1 MLKVV
6 QSNRVENL
14 AAELLRT
21 QAQAPLADPL
31 AEDVVVVQSPG
42 MALWLRT
49 EQAKAFGIAAG
60 VAFPLP
66 SLFAWRL
73 IRALVP
79 APVEDPYAKRNLRW
93 TLFGL
98 LAALPEDAPAFAPLR
113 HYLEGGEQALKRF
126 QLAERI
132 ADLFD
137 QYLVYRPQ
145 WLAAWGEGRR
155 LGLPGPHEAWQ
166 SALWAQALDA
176 LGAVPDRGALMAEA
190 LARLERSAP
199 GSLREGLAPV
209 APRVALFGLSA
220 LPPGQLALFTALA
233 RHCPVTLYFLN
244 PSADYW
250 AEVLRPAVVAR
261 RQAEALKGAGAEALA
276 AYEEAA
282 LAYLP
287 AHPLLAQNGA
297 LGRQFLNQLL
307 ALDGAAE
314 VLDHFGEGQ
323 ADTALAQL
331 QQAVLLGDDAP
342 LLLTPEDGSLR
353 FFPCPSPLREI
364 EALYDAL
371 VEAFEADRTLQP
383 QDVVVMIPDID
394 HYAPLIEAVFGRPEV
409 PLTLPYSIAD
419 RQGQAEAPLLT
430 WLGRLLALPASRFE
444 RSTVM
449 ALLALPQCQR
459 AFGLAAED
467 LSLFERWLEGAEVRW
482 GWDGQDWAATGL
494 AEAEVLHSWRRGL
507 DRLLLGAMTGEA
519 LGVFA
524 GLAPVAL
531 AEGEGARLSALLVAV
546 ETLARFR
553 DRLAGPCLPADWAAV
568 LGDALQSCLALSP
581 EDELV
586 LAPFREALGDLL
598 TLPEAVAGSPL
609 PRLALLEALQGA
621 LEGPATAHRFFAG
634 GVTFCTL
641 MPMRVLPFRIVGLVG
656 MNEDAYPRLEQP
668 LPFDLMAQE
677 PRPGDRLR
685 RSEDRYLFLEA
696 LLSARDRVLISWTA
710 RDRNYRPLP
719 PSLLVTELQAALCGE
734 VESEAME
741 KALGPI
747 TVAPPLQPFSSRYG
761 EAGLETYQSLWRP
774 PLERKEGPGGTGG
787 AAELSALGSE
797 GARPVPGDG
806 VAPALLVA
814 FYRDPLGTY
823 FREGLGAALRRLPES
838 VEDDEPFALD
848 PLSRYRLLED
858 SFTLAGGDAV
868 LRARG
873 RLPLG
878 AAGDGALAEA
888 QATTQALRGALP
900 EALWAA
906 TAAQAP
912 LDLALP
918 SGRLLGPCLRW
929 SDGLVRVQR
938 FGGLRAQ
945 DRLGLWLQ
953 VLLYAAA
960 GWGRHGVLLGP
971 DKAMVVTAPAAPEAA
986 LETLLGLLQAG
997 LSEPLPLFPD
1007 ASCTWAEAVRE
1018 GKAGDEKFASL
1029 GAKWRPERARGPIP
1043 EGLTLAA
1050 RHAFPQGLAPV
1061 RAAFC
1066 ALAEQVFMPLLEAES
1081 GVSLGEVRGTL
1092 EARGALP

>member
-14 AAELLRT
+14 AAELLGT
-21 QAQAPLADPL
+21 QAKAPLADPL
-31 AEDVVVVQSPG
+31 AEEVVVVQSPG

-49 EQAKAFGIAAG
+49 EQARAFGIAAG
-60 VAFPLP
+60 VAYPLP

-73 IRALVP
+73 IRTLVP
-79 APVEDPYAKRNLRW
+79 APVEDPYAKRSLRW

-98 LAALPEDAPAFAPLR
+98 LAALPSEASEFAPLR

-132 ADLFD
+132 SDLFD
-137 QYLVYRPQ
+137 QYLVYRPS
-145 WLAAWGEGRR
+145 WLAAWGRGQR

-166 SALWAQALDA
+166 SALWAQAVEA
-176 LGAVPDRGALMAEA
+176 LGAVPDRAALLTAA
-190 LARLERSAP
+190 LDRLVQSPP
-199 GSLREGLAPV
+199 GSLDDLLLPV

-233 RHCPVTLYFLN
+233 RHRPVTLYFLN

-261 RQAEALKGAGAEALA
+261 RQAEALKSGGAEALE
-276 AYEEAA
+276 AYEAAA

-314 VLDHFGEGQ
+314 VLDHFGEREEE
-323 ADTALAQL
+323 TALAQL
-331 QQAVLLGDDAP
+331 QQAVLVGDDAP
-342 LLLTPEDGSLR
+342 LRLTLEDPSLR
-353 FFPCPSPLREI
+353 FLPCPSPLREI

-371 VEAFEADRTLQP
+371 VDAFEADATLRP

-419 RQGQAEAPLLT
+419 RQGQEEAPLLA
-430 WLGRLLALPASRFE
+430 WLSRLLALPAGRFE

-482 GWDGQDWAATGL
+482 GWDGQDWAPTGL
-494 AEAEVLHSWRRGL
+494 AEADVLHSWRRGL
-507 DRLLLGAMTGEA
+507 DRLLLGAMTGDAE
-519 LGVFA
+519 GVFS

-531 AEGEGARLSALLVAV
+531 AEGEGARLGALHAAV
-546 ETLARFR
+546 ETLARIR
-553 DRLAGPCLPADWAAV
+553 ERLAGPCLPAEWAAV
-568 LGDALQSCLALSP
+568 LDDALQSCLALAP

-586 LAPFREALGDLL
+586 LAPLREALSELL
-598 TLPEAVAGSPL
+598 TLPEPVASSPL
-609 PRLALLEALQGA
+609 PRLALLEALKGA
-621 LEGPATAHRFFAG
+621 LEGPGTAHRFFAG

-668 LPFDLMAQE
+668 LPFDLMAQA

-696 LLSARDRVLISWTA
+696 LLSARDRVLLSWTA

-719 PSLLVTELQAALCGE
+719 PSLLVTELQAALSGE

-741 KALGPI
+741 KALEPI

-774 PLERKEGPGGTGG
+774 RAEGS
-787 AAELSALGSE
+787 LE
-797 GARPVPGDG
+797 GAGAGLPPRDLRAP
-806 VAPALLVA
+806 VAPALLLA

-823 FREGLGAALRRLPES
+823 FREGLGAALRRLPER
-838 VEDDEPFALD
+838 VEDDEPFILD
-848 PLSRYRLLED
+848 PLGRYRLLED
-858 SFTLAGGDAV
+858 SFALAGNDGV

-873 RLPLG
+873 SLPLG
-878 AAGDGALAEA
+878 AAGDGALADA
-888 QATTQALRGALP
+888 RATTQALRRALP
-900 EALWAA
+900 EAFWAA
-906 TAAQAP
+906 TAAETP

-945 DRLGLWLQ
+945 DRLGLWIK

-971 DKAMVVTAPAAPEAA
+971 EEAAVVTAPEAPETA
-986 LETLLGLLQAG
+986 LEILLALLQGG
-997 LSEPLPLFPD
+997 LSEPLPLFPE
-1007 ASCTWAEAVRE
+1007 ASCAWAEAVRE

-1029 GAKWRPERARGPIP
+1029 VAKWRPERARGPIP
-1043 EGLTLAA
+1043 EGLMLAA
-1050 RHAFPQGLAPV
+1050 RQAFPQGLAPI
-1061 RAAFC
+1061 RDRFC
-1066 ALAEQVFMPLLEAES
+1066 GLAEQVFMPLLEAES
-1081 GVSLGEVRGTL
+1081 GVSLGEVRETL

>member
-14 AAELLRT
+14 AAELLGT
-21 QAQAPLADPL
+21 QAKAPLVDPL
-31 AEDVVVVQSPG
+31 AEEVVVVQSPG

-49 EQAKAFGIAAG
+49 EQARAFGIAAG
-60 VAFPLP
+60 VAYPLP

-73 IRALVP
+73 IRTLVP
-79 APVEDPYAKRNLRW
+79 APVDDPYAKRSLRW

-98 LAALPEDAPAFAPLR
+98 LAALPSEAPEFAPLR

-137 QYLVYRPQ
+137 QYLVYRPS
-145 WLAAWGEGRR
+145 WLAAWGRGQR

-166 SALWAQALDA
+166 SALWAQAVAA
-176 LGAVPDRGALMAEA
+176 LGAVPDRAALLTAA
-190 LARLERSAP
+190 LERLAQSPP
-199 GSLREGLAPV
+199 GSLDDLLAPV

-233 RHCPVTLYFLN
+233 RHRPVTLYFLN

-261 RQAEALKGAGAEALA
+261 RQAEALKDGGAEALE
-276 AYEEAA
+276 AYEAAA

-314 VLDHFGEGQ
+314 VLDHFGEREEE
-323 ADTALAQL
+323 TALAQL
-331 QQAVLLGDDAP
+331 QQAVLVGDDAP
-342 LLLTPEDGSLR
+342 LRLTLEDPSLR
-353 FFPCPSPLREI
+353 FLPCPSPLREI

-371 VEAFEADRTLQP
+371 VDAFEADATLRP

-409 PLTLPYSIAD
+409 PLALPYSIAD
-419 RQGQAEAPLLT
+419 RQGQEEAPLLA
-430 WLGRLLALPASRFE
+430 WLSRLLALPAGRFE

-482 GWDGQDWAATGL
+482 GWDGQDWAPTGL
-494 AEAEVLHSWRRGL
+494 AEADVLHSWRRGL
-507 DRLLLGAMTGEA
+507 DRLLLGAMTGDAE
-519 LGVFA
+519 GVFS

-531 AEGEGARLSALLVAV
+531 AEGEGARLGALHAGV

-553 DRLAGPCLPADWAAV
+553 ARLAGPCLPAEWAAV
-568 LGDALQSCLALSP
+568 LGDALQSCLALAP

-586 LAPFREALGDLL
+586 LAPLREALSELL
-598 TLPEAVAGSPL
+598 TLPEPVASSPL
-609 PRLALLEALQGA
+609 PRLALLEALKGA
-621 LEGPATAHRFFAG
+621 LEGPGTAHRFFAG

-668 LPFDLMAQE
+668 LPFDLMAQA

-696 LLSARDRVLISWTA
+696 LLSARDRVILSWTA

-719 PSLLVTELQAALCGE
+719 PSLLVTELQAALSGE
-734 VESEAME
+734 VES
-741 KALGPI
+741 KAIEMALQPI

-774 PLERKEGPGGTGG
+774 RAEGS
-787 AAELSALGSE
+787 LE
-797 GARPVPGDG
+797 GAVAGLPPRDLRAP
-806 VAPALLVA
+806 VAPALLLA

-823 FREGLGAALRRLPES
+823 FREGLGAALRRLPER
-838 VEDDEPFALD
+838 VEDDEPFTLD
-848 PLSRYRLLED
+848 PLGRYRLLEE
-858 SFTLAGGDAV
+858 SFALAGNDGV

-873 RLPLG
+873 SLPLG

-888 QATTQALRGALP
+888 RATTQALRRALP
-900 EALWAA
+900 EAFWAA
-906 TAAQAP
+906 TAAETP

-938 FGGLRAQ
+938 FGALRAQ
-945 DRLGLWLQ
+945 DRLGLWLH
-953 VLLYAAA
+953 VLMYAAA

-971 DKAMVVTAPAAPEAA
+971 EKASMVTAPEAPEAV
-986 LETLLGLLQAG
+986 LETLLALLQGG
-997 LSEPLPLFPD
+997 LSEPIPLFPE
-1007 ASCTWAEAVRE
+1007 ASCAWAEAVRE

-1029 GAKWRPERARGPIP
+1029 MAKWRPERARGPIP
-1043 EGLTLAA
+1043 EGLMLAA
-1050 RHAFPQGLAPV
+1050 RQAFPQGLAPI
-1061 RAAFC
+1061 RDRFC
-1066 ALAEQVFMPLLEAES
+1066 GLAEQVFVPMLEAES
-1081 GVSLGEVRGTL
+1081 GVSLVEVRETL

>member
-21 QAQAPLADPL
+21 QAEAPLADPL
-31 AEDVVVVQSPG
+31 AEEVVVVQSPG

-60 VAFPLP
+60 VAYPLP

-73 IRALVP
+73 IRTLVP
-79 APVEDPYAKRNLRW
+79 APADDPYAKRNLRW
-93 TLFGL
+93 TLFRL
-98 LAALPEDAPAFAPLR
+98 LAALPQDAPAFAPLR
-113 HYLEGGEQALKRF
+113 HYLEGGEQGLKRF

-137 QYLVYRPQ
+137 QYLVYRPS
-145 WLAAWGEGRR
+145 WLAAWRRGQR

-166 SALWAQALDA
+166 SALWAQAVAA
-176 LGAVPDRGALMAEA
+176 LGAAPDRATLLTAALERLAHSPPGALDD
-190 LARLERSAP
+190 LLV
-199 GSLREGLAPV
+199 PV

-233 RHCPVTLYFLN
+233 RHRPVTLYFLN

-261 RQAEALKGAGAEALA
+261 RQAEALKGGGAEALE
-276 AYEEAA
+276 AYEAAA

-314 VLDHFGEGQ
+314 VLDHFGER
-323 ADTALAQL
+323 DEETALAQL
-331 QQAVLLGDDAP
+331 QQAVLRGDDAP
-342 LLLTPEDGSLR
+342 LVLTPEDRSLG
-353 FFPCPSPLREI
+353 FLPCPSPLREI
-364 EALYDAL
+364 ETLYDAL
-371 VEAFEADRTLQP
+371 VDAFEADASLRP

-394 HYAPLIEAVFGRPEV
+394 HYAPLIEAVFGQPEL
-409 PLTLPYSIAD
+409 PLALPYSIAD
-419 RQGQAEAPLLT
+419 RQGQEEAPLLA
-430 WLGRLLALPASRFE
+430 WFERLLALPASRFE

-459 AFGLAAED
+459 AFGLALED
-467 LSLFERWLEGAEVRW
+467 LALFERWLEAAEVRW
-482 GWDGQDWAATGL
+482 GWDGRDWAATGL
-494 AEAEVLHSWRRGL
+494 GEEAVLHSWRRGL
-507 DRLLLGAMTGEA
+507 DRLLLGAMTGDTD
-519 LGVFA
+519 GVFS

-531 AEGEGARLSALLVAV
+531 AEGEGARLSALLSAV

-553 DRLAGPCLPADWAAV
+553 ERLAGPCLPAEWAAV
-568 LGDALQSCLALSP
+568 LEEALQRCLDLSP
-581 EDELV
+581 EDDLV
-586 LAPFREALGDLL
+586 LAPLREVLGELL
-598 TLPEAVAGSPL
+598 TLPNAVASTPL
-609 PRLALLEALQGA
+609 PRLALLEALKGA
-621 LEGPATAHRFFAG
+621 LEGPGAAHRFFAG

-641 MPMRVLPFRIVGLVG
+641 MPMRVLPFRIVCLVG
-656 MNEDAYPRLEQP
+656 MNEDAYPRIEQP
-668 LPFDLMAQE
+668 LPFDLMAQA

-696 LLSARDRVLISWTA
+696 LLSARDRVLLSWTA

-719 PSLLVTELQAALCGE
+719 PSLLVTELQAALTGE

-741 KALGPI
+741 RALKPI

-761 EAGLETYQSLWRP
+761 ETGLDTYQSLWRP
-774 PLERKEGPGGTGG
+774 RLEAPGITPGPLESSVREAAGPPL
-787 AAELSALGSE
+787 APDP
-797 GARPVPGDG
+797 AR
-806 VAPALLVA
+806 APALLLA
-814 FYRDPLGTY
+814 FHRDPLGTF

-838 VEDDEPFALD
+838 VEDDEPFTLD
-848 PLSRYRLLED
+848 PLGRYRLLED
-858 SFTLAGGDAV
+858 SFALAGNDEV

-888 QATTQALRGALP
+888 RATTQALRGALP
-900 EALWAA
+900 GAFWAA
-906 TAAQAP
+906 TAAQVS

-918 SGRLLGPCLRW
+918 SGRILGPCLRW
-929 SDGLVRVQR
+929 SDGLVRAQR
-938 FGGLRAQ
+938 FGALRAQ
-945 DRLGLWLQ
+945 DRLGLWIS
-953 VLLYAAA
+953 VLLYATA

-971 DKAMVVTAPAAPEAA
+971 EKAVVVTAPASPETA
-986 LETLLGLLQAG
+986 LETLLGLLQLG
-997 LSEPLPLFPD
+997 LREPLPLFPE
-1007 ASCTWAEAVRE
+1007 ASCTWAEAVRG
-1018 GKAGDEKFASL
+1018 GKAGDEKFAALESQ
-1029 GAKWRPERARGPIP
+1029 WRPERPRGRPP

-1050 RHAFPQGLAPV
+1050 RHAFPQGLYPF
-1061 RAAFC
+1061 RDRFC
-1066 ALAEQVFMPLLEAES
+1066 ALAEHVFLPLLEAES
-1081 GVSLGEVRGTL
+1081 EVSLGAARETL
-1092 EARGALP
+1092 EAWGALP

>member
-21 QAQAPLADPL
+21 QAEAPLADPL
-31 AEDVVVVQSPG
+31 AEEVVVVQSPG

-60 VAFPLP
+60 VAYPLP

-73 IRALVP
+73 IRTLVP
-79 APVEDPYAKRNLRW
+79 APADDPYAKRNLRW

-98 LAALPEDAPAFAPLR
+98 LAALPQDAPAFAPLR
-113 HYLEGGEQALKRF
+113 HYLEGGEQGLKRF

-137 QYLVYRPQ
+137 QYLVYRPS
-145 WLAAWGEGRR
+145 WLAAWRRGQR

-166 SALWAQALDA
+166 SALWAQAVAA
-176 LGAVPDRGALMAEA
+176 LGAAPDRATLLTAALERLAHSPPGALDD
-190 LARLERSAP
+190 LLV
-199 GSLREGLAPV
+199 PV

-233 RHCPVTLYFLN
+233 RHRPVTLYFLN

-250 AEVLRPAVVAR
+250 AEVLRPTVVAR
-261 RQAEALKGAGAEALA
+261 RQAEALKDGGAEALE
-276 AYEEAA
+276 AYEAAA

-314 VLDHFGEGQ
+314 VLDHFGER
-323 ADTALAQL
+323 DEETALAQL

-342 LLLTPEDGSLR
+342 LVLTPEDRSLG
-353 FFPCPSPLREI
+353 FLPCPSPLREI
-364 EALYDAL
+364 ETLYDAL
-371 VEAFEADRTLQP
+371 VDAFEADASLRP

-394 HYAPLIEAVFGRPEV
+394 HYAPLIEAVFGQPEL
-409 PLTLPYSIAD
+409 PLALPYSIAD
-419 RQGQAEAPLLT
+419 RQGQEEAPLLA
-430 WLGRLLALPASRFE
+430 WFERLLALPASRFE

-459 AFGLAAED
+459 AFGLALED
-467 LSLFERWLEGAEVRW
+467 LSLFERWLEAAEVRW
-482 GWDGQDWAATGL
+482 GWDGRDWAATGL
-494 AEAEVLHSWRRGL
+494 GEEAVLHSWRRGL
-507 DRLLLGAMTGEA
+507 DRLLLGAMTGDTD
-519 LGVFA
+519 GVFS

-531 AEGEGARLSALLVAV
+531 AEGEGARLSALLSAV

-553 DRLAGPCLPADWAAV
+553 ERLAGPCLPAEWAAV
-568 LGDALQSCLALSP
+568 LEEALQRCLDLSP
-581 EDELV
+581 EDDLV
-586 LAPFREALGDLL
+586 LAPLREVLGELL
-598 TLPEAVAGSPL
+598 TLPNAVASTPL
-609 PRLALLEALQGA
+609 PRLALLEALKGA
-621 LEGPATAHRFFAG
+621 LEGPGAAHRFFAG

-641 MPMRVLPFRIVGLVG
+641 MPMRVLPFRIVCLVG
-656 MNEDAYPRLEQP
+656 MNEDAYPRIEQP
-668 LPFDLMAQE
+668 LPFDLMAQA

-696 LLSARDRVLISWTA
+696 LLSARDRVLLSWTA

-719 PSLLVTELQAALCGE
+719 PSLLVTELQAALTGE

-741 KALGPI
+741 RALKPI
-747 TVAPPLQPFSSRYG
+747 TMAPPLQPFSSRYG
-761 EAGLETYQSLWRP
+761 ETGLDTYQSLWRP
-774 PLERKEGPGGTGG
+774 RLEAPGITPGPLESSVREAAGPPL
-787 AAELSALGSE
+787 APNP
-797 GARPVPGDG
+797 AR
-806 VAPALLVA
+806 APALLLA
-814 FYRDPLGTY
+814 FHRDPLGTF

-838 VEDDEPFALD
+838 VEDDEPFTLD
-848 PLSRYRLLED
+848 PLGRYRLLED
-858 SFTLAGGDAV
+858 SFALAGNDEV

-888 QATTQALRGALP
+888 RATTQALRGALP
-900 EALWAA
+900 EAFWAA
-906 TAAQAP
+906 TAAQVS

-918 SGRLLGPCLRW
+918 SGRILGPCLRW
-929 SDGLVRVQR
+929 SDGLVRAQR
-938 FGGLRAQ
+938 FGALRAQ
-945 DRLGLWLQ
+945 DRLGLWIS
-953 VLLYAAA
+953 VLLYATA

-971 DKAMVVTAPAAPEAA
+971 EKAVVVTAPASPETA
-986 LETLLGLLQAG
+986 LETLLGLLQVG
-997 LSEPLPLFPD
+997 LREPLPLFPE
-1007 ASCTWAEAVRE
+1007 ASCTWAEAVRG
-1018 GKAGDEKFASL
+1018 GKAGDEKFAALESQ
-1029 GAKWRPERARGPIP
+1029 WRPERSRGRPP

-1050 RHAFPQGLAPV
+1050 RHAFPQGLYPF
-1061 RAAFC
+1061 RDRFC
-1066 ALAEQVFMPLLEAES
+1066 ALAEHVFLPLLEAES
-1081 GVSLGEVRGTL
+1081 EVSLGAARETL
-1092 EARGALP
+1092 EAWGALP

>member
-14 AAELLRT
+14 AAELFRT
-21 QAQAPLADPL
+21 QAEAPLADPL
-31 AEDVVVVQSPG
+31 AEEVVVVQSPG

-49 EQAKAFGIAAG
+49 QQAKAFGIAAG
-60 VAFPLP
+60 VAYPLP

-73 IRALVP
+73 IRTLVP
-79 APVEDPYAKRNLRW
+79 APGEDPYAKRSLRW
-93 TLFGL
+93 TLFDL
-98 LAALPEDAPAFAPLR
+98 LATLPQEAPEFAPLR

-132 ADLFD
+132 ADGFD
-137 QYLVYRPQ
+137 QYLVYRPS
-145 WLAAWGEGRR
+145 WLAAWGRGQR
-155 LGLPGPHEAWQ
+155 LGLVGPHEAWQ
-166 SALWAQALDA
+166 SALWAQAVA
-176 LGAVPDRGALMAEA
+176 TLGAVPDRAALMTAA
-190 LARLERSAP
+190 LERLTQSAP
-199 GSLREGLAPV
+199 GSLDDLLAPV
-209 APRVALFGLSA
+209 APRAALFGLSA
-220 LPPGQLALFTALA
+220 LPPGQLALLTALA

-250 AEVLRPAVVAR
+250 ADVLRPTVVAR
-261 RQAEALKGAGAEALA
+261 RQADALKGGGAEALE
-276 AYEEAA
+276 AYEAAA

-287 AHPLLAQNGA
+287 THPLLAQNGA
-297 LGRQFLNQLL
+297 LGRQFLNQIL

-314 VLDHFGEGQ
+314 VLDHFSESE

-331 QQAVLLGDDAP
+331 QQAVLRGDDAP
-342 LLLTPEDGSLR
+342 LVLRAEDRSLR
-353 FFPCPSPLREI
+353 FMPCPSPLREI
-364 EALYDAL
+364 EVLYDAL
-371 VEAFEADRTLQP
+371 VDAFEADPSLKP
-383 QDVVVMIPDID
+383 QEVVVMIPDID
-394 HYAPLIEAVFGRPEV
+394 HYAPLIEAVFGRPDL

-419 RQGQAEAPLLT
+419 RQGQAEAPLLA
-430 WLGRLLALPASRFE
+430 WLARLLALPASRFE

-459 AFGLAAED
+459 AFGLAPED
-467 LSLFERWLEGAEVRW
+467 LALGERWLEAAEVRW

-494 AEAEVLHSWRRGL
+494 APEDVLHSWRRGL
-507 DRLLLGAMTGEA
+507 DRLLLGAMTGEVE
-519 LGVFA
+519 GVFS
-524 GLAPVAL
+524 GIAPVAL
-531 AEGEGARLSALLVAV
+531 AEGEGARLSALLSAV

-553 DRLAGPCLPADWAAV
+553 ARLAGPCLPAEWAAG
-568 LGDALQSCLALSP
+568 LEEALHCCLALAP
-581 EDELV
+581 DDELV
-586 LAPFREALGDLL
+586 LAPFREALGELL
-598 TLPEAVAGSPL
+598 TLPKAVASAPL
-609 PRLALLEALQGA
+609 PRLALIEALRGTLEAPGS
-621 LEGPATAHRFFAG
+621 AHRFFAG

-668 LPFDLMAQE
+668 LPFDLMAQA

-696 LLSARDRVLISWTA
+696 LLSARDRVLLSWTA

-719 PSLLVTELQAALCGE
+719 PSLLVTELQAALTGE
-734 VESEAME
+734 VESQAME
-741 KALGPI
+741 TALQPI

-761 EAGLETYQSLWRP
+761 EAGLDTYQSLWRP
-774 PLERKEGPGGTGG
+774 RFEAPSVPPGPWESSVPEGPRPPTG
-787 AAELSALGSE
+787 EV
-797 GARPVPGDG
+797 R
-806 VAPALLVA
+806 APALLLT

-823 FREGLGAALRRLPES
+823 FREGLGAAHRRLPER
-838 VEDDEPFALD
+838 VEDDEPFTLD
-848 PLSRYRLLED
+848 PLGRYRLLED
-858 SFTLAGGDAV
+858 SFALAGDDAV

-888 QATTQALRGALP
+888 RATAQALRGALP
-900 EALWAA
+900 EAFWAA

-929 SDGLVRVQR
+929 SDGLVRAQR
-938 FGGLRAQ
+938 FGALRAQ

-953 VLLYAAA
+953 VLMYAVA

-971 DKAMVVTAPAAPEAA
+971 EKAAVVTAPEAPEAA
-986 LETLLGLLQAG
+986 LDALLGLLQAG

-1007 ASCTWAEAVRE
+1007 ASCSWAEAVRG
-1018 GKAGDEKFASL
+1018 GKAGDDKFSALESQ
-1029 GAKWRPERARGPIP
+1029 WRRERARGRPP

-1050 RHAFPQGLAPV
+1050 RHAYPQGLAPV
-1061 RAAFC
+1061 RDRFC
-1066 ALAEQVFMPLLEAES
+1066 ALAEQVFLPLLEAES
-1081 GVSLGEVRGTL
+1081 GVSLGEAQETL

>member
-21 QAQAPLADPL
+21 QAEAPLADPL
-31 AEDVVVVQSPG
+31 AEEVVVVQSPG

-60 VAFPLP
+60 VAYPLP

-73 IRALVP
+73 IRTLVP
-79 APVEDPYAKRNLRW
+79 APVDDPYAKRSLRW

-98 LAALPEDAPAFAPLR
+98 LAALPPEAPEFAPLR

-137 QYLVYRPQ
+137 QYLVYRPS
-145 WLAAWGEGRR
+145 WLAAWGRGQR

-166 SALWAQALDA
+166 SALWAQAVAA
-176 LGAVPDRGALMAEA
+176 LGAVPDRAALLTAA
-190 LARLERSAP
+190 LERLAQSPP
-199 GSLREGLAPV
+199 GSLDDLLAPV

-233 RHCPVTLYFLN
+233 RHRPVTLYFLN

-261 RQAEALKGAGAEALA
+261 RQAEALKGGGAEALE
-276 AYEEAA
+276 AYEAAA

-314 VLDHFGEGQ
+314 VLDHFGEGDE
-323 ADTALAQL
+323 DTALAQL

-342 LLLTPEDGSLR
+342 LMLTSEDRSLS
-353 FFPCPSPLREI
+353 FLPCPSPLREI

-371 VEAFEADRTLQP
+371 VDAFEADATLRP

-394 HYAPLIEAVFGRPEV
+394 HYAPLIEAVFGRPGV
-409 PLTLPYSIAD
+409 PLALPYSIAD
-419 RQGQAEAPLLT
+419 RQGQEEAPLLA
-430 WLGRLLALPASRFE
+430 WLSRLLALPASRFE
-444 RSTVM
+444 RSTVL

-459 AFGLAAED
+459 AFGFAAED

-494 AEAEVLHSWRRGL
+494 SEADVVHSWRRGL
-507 DRLLLGAMTGEA
+507 DRLLLGAMTGDAE
-519 LGVFA
+519 GVFS

-553 DRLAGPCLPADWAAV
+553 DRLAGPWLPAEWAAV

-586 LAPFREALGDLL
+586 LAPLREALAELL
-598 TLPEAVAGSPL
+598 TLPEAVARSPL
-609 PRLALLEALQGA
+609 PRLALLESLKGA
-621 LEGPATAHRFFAG
+621 LEGPGTAHRFFAG

-668 LPFDLMAQE
+668 LPFDLMAQT

-696 LLSARDRVLISWTA
+696 LLSARDRVLVSWTA

-719 PSLLVTELQAALCGE
+719 PSLLVTELQAALTGE

-761 EAGLETYQSLWRP
+761 EAGLDTYQSLWRP
-774 PLERKEGPGGTGG
+774 RREGKEGPEALLEPPVSG
-787 AAELSALGSE
+787 AESVPLGSGE
-797 GARPVPGDG
+797 AR
-806 VAPALLVA
+806 APALLLA

-823 FREGLGAALRRLPES
+823 FREGLGAALRRLPER
-838 VEDDEPFALD
+838 VEDDEPFTVD
-848 PLSRYRLLED
+848 PLSRYRLLQD
-858 SFTLAGGDAV
+858 SFALAGNDGV

-873 RLPLG
+873 SLPLG

-900 EALWAA
+900 EAFWGA
-906 TAAQAP
+906 TAAETP

-918 SGRLLGPCLRW
+918 SGRLLGPFLRW
-929 SDGLVRVQR
+929 SDGLVRAQR
-938 FGGLRAQ
+938 FGALRAQ

-953 VLLYAAA
+953 VLIYAAA

-971 DKAMVVTAPAAPEAA
+971 DKAAVVTAPEAPEEA
-986 LETLLGLLQAG
+986 LESLLALLQAG
-997 LSEPLPLFPD
+997 LSEPLPLFPE
-1007 ASCTWAEAVRE
+1007 ASCTWAEAVRD
-1018 GKAGDEKFASL
+1018 GKAGEEKFASV

-1050 RHAFPQGLAPV
+1050 RHAFPLGLAPV
-1061 RAAFC
+1061 RDRFC

-1081 GVSLGEVRGTL
+1081 GVSLEEVRETL

>member
-14 AAELLRT
+14 AAELLGT
-21 QAQAPLADPL
+21 QAKAPLADPL
-31 AEDVVVVQSPG
+31 AEEVVVVQSPG

-49 EQAKAFGIAAG
+49 EQARAFGIAAG
-60 VAFPLP
+60 VAYPLP

-73 IRALVP
+73 IRTLVP
-79 APVEDPYAKRNLRW
+79 APVDDPYAKRSLRW

-98 LAALPEDAPAFAPLR
+98 LAALPQNAPEFAPLR

-137 QYLVYRPQ
+137 QYLVYRPS
-145 WLAAWGEGRR
+145 WLAAWGRGQR

-166 SALWAQALDA
+166 SALWAQAVAA
-176 LGAVPDRGALMAEA
+176 LGAVPDRAALLTAA
-190 LARLERSAP
+190 LERLAQSPP
-199 GSLREGLAPV
+199 GSLDDLLLPV

-233 RHCPVTLYFLN
+233 RHRPVTLYFLN

-261 RQAEALKGAGAEALA
+261 RQAEALKGGGAEALE
-276 AYEEAA
+276 AYEAAA

-314 VLDHFGEGQ
+314 VLDHFGEREEE
-323 ADTALAQL
+323 TALAQL
-331 QQAVLLGDDAP
+331 QQAVLVGDDAP
-342 LLLTPEDGSLR
+342 LRLTLEDPSLR
-353 FFPCPSPLREI
+353 FLPCPSPLREI

-371 VEAFEADRTLQP
+371 VEAFEADATLRP

-409 PLTLPYSIAD
+409 PLALPYSIAD
-419 RQGQAEAPLLT
+419 RQGQEEAPLLA
-430 WLGRLLALPASRFE
+430 WLSRLLALPAGRFE

-482 GWDGQDWAATGL
+482 GWDGSDWAPTGL
-494 AEAEVLHSWRRGL
+494 SEADVLHSWRRGL
-507 DRLLLGAMTGEA
+507 DRLLLGAMTGDAE
-519 LGVFA
+519 GVFS

-531 AEGEGARLSALLVAV
+531 AEGEGARLSALHAAV

-553 DRLAGPCLPADWAAV
+553 ARLAGPCLPAEWAAV
-568 LGDALQSCLALSP
+568 LGDALQSCLALAP

-586 LAPFREALGDLL
+586 LAPLREALSELL
-598 TLPEAVAGSPL
+598 TLPEPVASSPL
-609 PRLALLEALQGA
+609 PRLALLEALRGA
-621 LEGPATAHRFFAG
+621 LEGPGTAHRFFAG

-668 LPFDLMAQE
+668 LPFDLMAQA

-696 LLSARDRVLISWTA
+696 LLSARDRVILSWTA

-719 PSLLVTELQAALCGE
+719 PSLLVTELQAALSGE
-734 VESEAME
+734 VESKAIEA
-741 KALGPI
+741 ALDPI

-774 PLERKEGPGGTGG
+774 R
-787 AAELSALGSE
+787 AAASLE
-797 GARPVPGDG
+797 GAGAGLPPRDLRAP
-806 VAPALLVA
+806 VAPALLLA

-823 FREGLGAALRRLPES
+823 FREGLGAALRRLPER
-838 VEDDEPFALD
+838 VEDDEPFTLD
-848 PLSRYRLLED
+848 PLGRYRLLED
-858 SFTLAGGDAV
+858 SFALAGNDGV

-873 RLPLG
+873 SLPLG

-888 QATTQALRGALP
+888 RATTQALRRALP
-900 EALWAA
+900 EAFWAA
-906 TAAQAP
+906 TAAETP
-912 LDLALP
+912 LDLVLP
-918 SGRLLGPCLRW
+918 SGRLLGPCLHW

-938 FGGLRAQ
+938 FGALRAQ

-953 VLLYAAA
+953 VLMYAVA

-971 DKAMVVTAPAAPEAA
+971 EKAAVVTAPEAPEAA
-986 LETLLGLLQAG
+986 LETLLALLQGG
-997 LSEPLPLFPD
+997 LSEPLPLFPE
-1007 ASCTWAEAVRE
+1007 ASCAWAEAVRE

-1029 GAKWRPERARGPIP
+1029 VAKWRPERARGPIP

-1050 RHAFPQGLAPV
+1050 RQAFPQGLAPV
-1061 RAAFC
+1061 RDRFC
-1066 ALAEQVFMPLLEAES
+1066 ALAEQVLMPLLEAES
-1081 GVSLGEVRGTL
+1081 LISLGEAQESL

>member
-21 QAQAPLADPL
+21 QAEVPL
-31 AEDVVVVQSPG
+31 AEPLAEEVVVVQSPG

-60 VAFPLP
+60 VAYPLP

-73 IRALVP
+73 IRTLVP
-79 APVEDPYAKRNLRW
+79 APIDDPYAKRSLRW

-98 LAALPEDAPAFAPLR
+98 LAALPSEAPEFAPLR

-137 QYLVYRPQ
+137 QYLVYRPS
-145 WLAAWGEGRR
+145 WLAAWGRGQR

-166 SALWAQALDA
+166 SALWAQAVAA
-176 LGAVPDRGALMAEA
+176 LGAVPDRAALLTAA
-190 LARLERSAP
+190 LERLAQSPP
-199 GSLREGLAPV
+199 GSLDDLLLPV

-233 RHCPVTLYFLN
+233 RHRPVTLYFLN

-261 RQAEALKGAGAEALA
+261 RQAEALKSGGAEALE
-276 AYEEAA
+276 AYEAAA

-314 VLDHFGEGQ
+314 VLDHFGERDE
-323 ADTALAQL
+323 DTALAQL
-331 QQAVLLGDDAP
+331 QQAVLVGDDAP
-342 LLLTPEDGSLR
+342 LVLTPEDPSLR
-353 FFPCPSPLREI
+353 FLPCPSPLREI
-364 EALYDAL
+364 EVLYDAL
-371 VEAFEADRTLQP
+371 VDAFEADATLRP

-409 PLTLPYSIAD
+409 PLALPYSIAD
-419 RQGQAEAPLLT
+419 RQGQAEAPLLA
-430 WLGRLLALPASRFE
+430 WLSRLLALPAGRFE
-444 RSTVM
+444 RSAVM

-494 AEAEVLHSWRRGL
+494 SEADVVHSWRRGL
-507 DRLLLGAMTGEA
+507 DRLLLGAMTGDAE
-519 LGVFA
+519 GVFS

-531 AEGEGARLSALLVAV
+531 AEGEGARLGALHAAV

-553 DRLAGPCLPADWAAV
+553 ERLAGPCLPAEWAAL

-586 LAPFREALGDLL
+586 LAPLREALSELL
-598 TLPEAVAGSPL
+598 TLPEAVASSPL
-609 PRLALLEALQGA
+609 PRLALLESLKGA
-621 LEGPATAHRFFAG
+621 LEGPGTAHRFFAG

-696 LLSARDRVLISWTA
+696 LLSARDRVLLSWTA

-719 PSLLVTELQAALCGE
+719 PSLLVTELQAALSGE
-734 VESEAME
+734 VESEAMG
-741 KALGPI
+741 KALEPI

-774 PLERKEGPGGTGG
+774 RREDKGSSEALIESSAPGG
-787 AAELSALGSE
+787 E
-797 GARPVPGDG
+797 GARRGPGEAR
-806 VAPALLVA
+806 APALLLA

-823 FREGLGAALRRLPES
+823 FREGLGAALRRLPEH
-838 VEDDEPFALD
+838 VEDDEPFTLD
-848 PLSRYRLLED
+848 PLGRYRLLED
-858 SFTLAGGDAV
+858 SFTRAGSDAV

-888 QATTQALRGALP
+888 QASTEALRRALP
-900 EALWAA
+900 KAFWAA
-906 TAAQAP
+906 TAAQVP

-929 SDGLVRVQR
+929 SDGLVRAQR
-938 FGGLRAQ
+938 FGRLRAQ
-945 DRLGLWLQ
+945 DRLGLWVT

-971 DKAMVVTAPAAPEAA
+971 DKAAVVTAPEAPEAA
-986 LETLLGLLQAG
+986 LEILLGLLQAG
-997 LSEPLPLFPD
+997 LTEPLPLFPE
-1007 ASCTWAEAVRE
+1007 ASCAWAEAVRE
-1018 GKAGDEKFASL
+1018 GKAGEDTFASL
-1029 GAKWRPERARGPIP
+1029 AAKWRPERARGPTP

-1050 RHAFPQGLAPV
+1050 RQAFPQGLAPV
-1061 RAAFC
+1061 RAPFC

-1081 GVSLGEVRGTL
+1081 GVSLGEAWETL

>member
-1 MLKVV
+1 VLKVV

-14 AAELLRT
+14 AAELLGT
-21 QAQAPLADPL
+21 QAEAPLADPL
-31 AEDVVVVQSPG
+31 AEEVVVVQSPG

-60 VAFPLP
+60 VAYPLP

-73 IRALVP
+73 IRTLVP
-79 APVEDPYAKRNLRW
+79 APVDDPYAKRNLRW

-98 LAALPEDAPAFAPLR
+98 LAALPKDAPEFAPLH

-137 QYLVYRPQ
+137 QYLVYRPS
-145 WLAAWGEGRR
+145 WLAAWGRGQG

-166 SALWAQALDA
+166 SALWAQSVAALD
-176 LGAVPDRGALMAEA
+176 AVPDRAALLTAAIER
-190 LARLERSAP
+190 LAHSPP
-199 GSLREGLAPV
+199 GSLDDLLEPV

-220 LPPGQLALFTALA
+220 LPPGQLALFAALA
-233 RHCPVTLYFLN
+233 RHRPVTLYFLN

-250 AEVLRPAVVAR
+250 AEVLRPTVVAR
-261 RQAEALKGAGAEALA
+261 RQAEALKDGDAEALE
-276 AYEEAA
+276 AYEAAA

-314 VLDHFGEGQ
+314 VLDHFGEREEE
-323 ADTALAQL
+323 TALAQL
-331 QQAVLLGDDAP
+331 QQAVLFGDDAP
-342 LLLTPEDGSLR
+342 LLLTPEDRSLR
-353 FFPCPSPLREI
+353 FLPCPSPLREI

-371 VEAFEADRTLQP
+371 VDAFEADANLRP

-409 PLTLPYSIAD
+409 PLALPYSIAD
-419 RQGQAEAPLLT
+419 RQGQEEAPLLA
-430 WLGRLLALPASRFE
+430 WLSRLLALPVSRFE
-444 RSTVM
+444 RSTVL

-494 AEAEVLHSWRRGL
+494 AEEDALHSWRRGL
-507 DRLLLGAMTGEA
+507 DRLLLGAMTGDVE
-519 LGVFA
+519 GVFA

-531 AEGEGARLSALLVAV
+531 AEGEGARLSALHAAV

-553 DRLAGPCLPADWAAV
+553 ERLAGPCLPAEWAAV
-568 LGDALQSCLALSP
+568 LDDALESCLDLPP

-586 LAPFREALGDLL
+586 LAPLREALAELL
-598 TLPEAVAGSPL
+598 TLPEAVASRPL
-609 PRLALLEALQGA
+609 PRLALLEALKGA
-621 LEGPATAHRFFAG
+621 LEGPGTAHRFFAG

-668 LPFDLMAQE
+668 LPFDLMAQA

-696 LLSARDRVLISWTA
+696 LLSARDRVLLSWTA

-719 PSLLVTELQAALCGE
+719 PSVLVTELQAALTGE
-734 VESEAME
+734 VESKAME
-741 KALGPI
+741 TALEPI

-774 PLERKEGPGGTGG
+774 RADGSLEAAGPH
-787 AAELSALGSE
+787 LIPRD
-797 GARPVPGDG
+797 ARAP
-806 VAPALLVA
+806 VAPALLLT

-838 VEDDEPFALD
+838 VEDDEPFTLD
-848 PLSRYRLLED
+848 PLGRYRLLED
-858 SFTLAGGDAV
+858 SFALAGNDAM

-888 QATTQALRGALP
+888 RATTQALRRALP
-900 EALWAA
+900 EAFWAA
-906 TAAQAP
+906 TAAEAP

-929 SDGLVRVQR
+929 SDGLVRAQR
-938 FGGLRAQ
+938 FGALRAQ
-945 DRLGLWLQ
+945 DRLGLWIK

-971 DKAMVVTAPAAPEAA
+971 EKAAVVTAPEAPEAA
-986 LETLLGLLQAG
+986 LETLLALFQAG
-997 LSEPLPLFPD
+997 LREPLPLFPE
-1007 ASCTWAEAVRE
+1007 ASCTWAEAVR
-1018 GKAGDEKFASL
+1018 GDKAGDEKFATLESR
-1029 GAKWRPERARGPIP
+1029 WRPERSPGRPP

-1050 RHAFPQGLAPV
+1050 RQAFPQGLAPI
-1061 RAAFC
+1061 RDRFC
-1066 ALAEQVFMPLLEAES
+1066 ALAEQVFLPPLAAES
-1081 GVSLGEVRGTL
+1081 LISLGKAEETL

>member
-14 AAELLRT
+14 AAELLGT
-21 QAQAPLADPL
+21 QAEAPLADPL
-31 AEDVVVVQSPG
+31 AEEVVVVQSPG

-60 VAFPLP
+60 VAYPLP

-73 IRALVP
+73 IRTLVP
-79 APVEDPYAKRNLRW
+79 APVEDPYAKRSLRW

-98 LAALPEDAPAFAPLR
+98 LAALPPNAPDFAPLR

-137 QYLVYRPQ
+137 QYLVYRPA
-145 WLAAWGEGRR
+145 WLAAWGRGQR

-166 SALWAQALDA
+166 SALWAQAVAA
-176 LGAVPDRGALMAEA
+176 LGAVPDRAALLTAA
-190 LARLERSAP
+190 LERLAQSPP
-199 GSLREGLAPV
+199 GSLDDLLLPV

-233 RHCPVTLYFLN
+233 RHRPVTLYFLN

-261 RQAEALKGAGAEALA
+261 RQAEALKGGGAEALE
-276 AYEEAA
+276 AYEAAA

-314 VLDHFGEGQ
+314 VLDHFGEREEE
-323 ADTALAQL
+323 TALAQL

-342 LLLTPEDGSLR
+342 LLLTPEDRSLC
-353 FFPCPSPLREI
+353 FLPCPSPLREI

-371 VEAFEADRTLQP
+371 VDALEADATLRP

-409 PLTLPYSIAD
+409 PLALPYSIAD
-419 RQGQAEAPLLT
+419 RQGQEEAPLLA
-430 WLGRLLALPASRFE
+430 WLSRLLALPASRFE

-482 GWDGQDWAATGL
+482 GWDGLDWAATGL
-494 AEAEVLHSWRRGL
+494 AEEDVLHSWRRGL
-507 DRLLLGAMTGEA
+507 DRLLLGAMTGDAE
-519 LGVFA
+519 GVFA
-524 GLAPVAL
+524 GLAPVGL
-531 AEGEGARLSALLVAV
+531 AEGEGARLSALHAAV

-553 DRLAGPCLPADWAAV
+553 ERLAGPCLLAEWAAV
-568 LGDALQSCLALSP
+568 LDDALQSCLALAP

-586 LAPFREALGDLL
+586 LAPLREALAELL
-598 TLPEAVAGSPL
+598 TLPEPVASSPL
-609 PRLALLEALQGA
+609 PRLALLEALKGA
-621 LEGPATAHRFFAG
+621 LEGPGTAHRFFAG

-656 MNEDAYPRLEQP
+656 MNEDAYPRLDQP
-668 LPFDLMAQE
+668 LPFDLMAQA

-696 LLSARDRVLISWTA
+696 LLSARDRVILSWTA
-710 RDRNYRPLP
+710 RDRNFRPLP
-719 PSLLVTELQAALCGE
+719 PSLLVTELQAALSGE
-734 VESEAME
+734 VES
-741 KALGPI
+741 KAIETALEPI
-747 TVAPPLQPFSSRYG
+747 TIAPPLQPFSSLYG

-774 PLERKEGPGGTGG
+774 RSAGTLEAADAPLAPRERRAP
-787 AAELSALGSE
+787 
-797 GARPVPGDG
+797 
-806 VAPALLVA
+806 VAPALLLD
-814 FYRDPLGTY
+814 FHRDPLGIY
-823 FREGLGAALRRLPES
+823 FREGLGAALRRLPEH
-838 VEDDEPFALD
+838 VEDEEPFTLD
-848 PLSRYRLLED
+848 PLGRYRLLED
-858 SFTLAGGDAV
+858 SFALAGNDGV

-873 RLPLG
+873 SLPLG

-888 QATTQALRGALP
+888 RGTTQALRGALP
-900 EALWAA
+900 EAFWAA
-906 TAAQAP
+906 TAAETP

-929 SDGLVRVQR
+929 SDGLVRAQR
-938 FGGLRAQ
+938 FGALRAQ
-945 DRLGLWLQ
+945 DRLGLWIK

-971 DKAMVVTAPAAPEAA
+971 EKATVVTAPEAPEAA

-997 LSEPLPLFPD
+997 LGEPLPLFPE
-1007 ASCTWAEAVRE
+1007 ASCSWAEAVRE
-1018 GKAGDEKFASL
+1018 GKAGDQKFASVV
-1029 GAKWRPERARGPIP
+1029 AKWRPERARGAIP
-1043 EGLTLAA
+1043 EGLTLSA
-1050 RHAFPQGLAPV
+1050 RHAFPQGLSPA
-1061 RAAFC
+1061 RDRFC

-1081 GVSLGEVRGTL
+1081 LISLGEARETL

>member
-14 AAELLRT
+14 AAELLGT
-21 QAQAPLADPL
+21 QAEAPLADPL
-31 AEDVVVVQSPG
+31 AEEVVVVQSPG

-49 EQAKAFGIAAG
+49 EQARAFGIAAG
-60 VAFPLP
+60 VAYPLP

-73 IRALVP
+73 IRTLVP
-79 APVEDPYAKRNLRW
+79 APVDDPYAKRSLRW

-98 LAALPEDAPAFAPLR
+98 LAALPPSAPEFAPLR

-137 QYLVYRPQ
+137 QYLVYRPS
-145 WLAAWGEGRR
+145 WLAAWGRGQR

-166 SALWAQALDA
+166 SALWAQAVAA
-176 LGAVPDRGALMAEA
+176 LGAVPDRAALLTAA
-190 LARLERSAP
+190 LERLAQSPP
-199 GSLREGLAPV
+199 GSLDDLLLPV

-233 RHCPVTLYFLN
+233 RHRPVTLYFLN

-261 RQAEALKGAGAEALA
+261 RQAEALKGSGAEALE
-276 AYEEAA
+276 AYEAAA

-314 VLDHFGEGQ
+314 VLDHFGQREEE
-323 ADTALAQL
+323 TALAQL
-331 QQAVLLGDDAP
+331 QGAVLLGDDAP
-342 LLLTPEDGSLR
+342 LLLTPEDRSLR
-353 FFPCPSPLREI
+353 FLPCPSPLREI

-371 VEAFEADRTLQP
+371 VDAFEADATLRP

-394 HYAPLIEAVFGRPEV
+394 HYAPLIEAVFGRPGV
-409 PLTLPYSIAD
+409 PLALPYSIAD
-419 RQGQAEAPLLT
+419 RQGQEEAPLLA
-430 WLGRLLALPASRFE
+430 WLSRLLALPASHFE

-459 AFGLAAED
+459 AFGLSPED
-467 LSLFERWLEGAEVRW
+467 LSLFDRWLEGAEVRW

-494 AEAEVLHSWRRGL
+494 AEEDVLHSWRRGL
-507 DRLLLGAMTGEA
+507 DRLLLGAMTGDAE
-519 LGVFA
+519 GVFA
-524 GLAPVAL
+524 GLAPVGL
-531 AEGEGARLSALLVAV
+531 AEGEGARLSALHAAV

-553 DRLAGPCLPADWAAV
+553 GRLAGPSLPAEWAAV
-568 LGDALQSCLALSP
+568 LDDALQSCLALAP

-586 LAPFREALGDLL
+586 LAPLREALAELL
-598 TLPEAVAGSPL
+598 TLPEAVATSPL
-609 PRLALLEALQGA
+609 PRLALLEALSGA
-621 LEGPATAHRFFAG
+621 LEGPGTAHRFFAG
-634 GVTFCTL
+634 GITFCTL

-668 LPFDLMAQE
+668 LPFDLMAQA

-696 LLSARDRVLISWTA
+696 LLSARDRVILSWTA

-719 PSLLVTELQAALCGE
+719 PSLLVTELQAALSGE
-734 VESEAME
+734 VES
-741 KALGPI
+741 KAIETALEPI

-774 PLERKEGPGGTGG
+774 RVEGSLE
-787 AAELSALGSE
+787 AA
-797 GARPVPGDG
+797 GARLAPRELRVLL
-806 VAPALLVA
+806 APALLLA

-823 FREGLGAALRRLPES
+823 LREGLGAALRRLPES
-838 VEDDEPFALD
+838 VEDEEPFTLD
-848 PLSRYRLLED
+848 PLGRYRLLED
-858 SFTLAGGDAV
+858 SFALGGNDGV

-873 RLPLG
+873 SLPLG

-888 QATTQALRGALP
+888 RGTARALRGALP
-900 EALWAA
+900 EAFWAA
-906 TAAQAP
+906 TAAETS

-929 SDGLVRVQR
+929 SDGLVRAQR
-938 FGGLRAQ
+938 FGALRAQ
-945 DRLGLWLQ
+945 DRLGLWIK
-953 VLLYAAA
+953 VLLSAAA

-971 DKAMVVTAPAAPEAA
+971 EKATVVTAPEAPEAA
-986 LETLLGLLQAG
+986 LETLLGLLQGG
-997 LSEPLPLFPD
+997 LREPLPLFPE

-1018 GKAGDEKFASL
+1018 GKAGEEKFASVV
-1029 GAKWRPERARGPIP
+1029 AKWRPERARGPIP

-1061 RAAFC
+1061 RGQFC

-1081 GVSLGEVRGTL
+1081 LISLGGAQETL

>member
-14 AAELLRT
+14 AAELLGT
-21 QAQAPLADPL
+21 QAKAPLADPL
-31 AEDVVVVQSPG
+31 AEEVVVVQSPG

-60 VAFPLP
+60 VAYPLP

-73 IRALVP
+73 IRTLVP
-79 APVEDPYAKRNLRW
+79 APVDDPYAKRSLRW

-98 LAALPEDAPAFAPLR
+98 LAALPPNAPEFAPLR

-137 QYLVYRPQ
+137 QYLVYRPS
-145 WLAAWGEGRR
+145 WLAAWGRGQR

-166 SALWAQALDA
+166 SALWAQAVAA
-176 LGAVPDRGALMAEA
+176 LGAVPDRAALLTAA
-190 LARLERSAP
+190 LDRLVQSPP
-199 GSLREGLAPV
+199 GSLDDLLLPV

-233 RHCPVTLYFLN
+233 RHRPVTLYFLN

-261 RQAEALKGAGAEALA
+261 RQAEALKGGGAEALE
-276 AYEEAA
+276 AYEAAA

-314 VLDHFGEGQ
+314 VLDHFGEREEE
-323 ADTALAQL
+323 TALAQL

-342 LLLTPEDGSLR
+342 LVLSPEDRSLR
-353 FFPCPSPLREI
+353 FLPCPSPLREI

-371 VEAFEADRTLQP
+371 VEAFEADATLRP

-409 PLTLPYSIAD
+409 PLALPYSIAD
-419 RQGQAEAPLLT
+419 RQGQEEAPLLA
-430 WLGRLLALPASRFE
+430 WLSRLLALPSSRFE

-467 LSLFERWLEGAEVRW
+467 LPLFERWLEGAEVRW
-482 GWDGQDWAATGL
+482 GWDGPDWAPTGL
-494 AEAEVLHSWRRGL
+494 AEEDVLHSWRRGL
-507 DRLLLGAMTGEA
+507 DRLLLGAMTGDAE
-519 LGVFA
+519 GVFS

-531 AEGEGARLSALLVAV
+531 AEGEGARLGALHAVV

-553 DRLAGPCLPADWAAV
+553 ARLAGPCLPAEWAAV
-568 LGDALQSCLALSP
+568 LDDALQSCLALAP

-586 LAPFREALGDLL
+586 LAPLREALSELL
-598 TLPEAVAGSPL
+598 TLPEPVASSPL
-609 PRLALLEALQGA
+609 PRLALLEALRGA
-621 LEGPATAHRFFAG
+621 LEGPGTAHRFFAG

-668 LPFDLMAQE
+668 LPFDLMAQA

-696 LLSARDRVLISWTA
+696 LLSARDRVILSWTA

-719 PSLLVTELQAALCGE
+719 PSLLVTELQAALSGE
-734 VESEAME
+734 VESKAIEA
-741 KALGPI
+741 ALEPI

-774 PLERKEGPGGTGG
+774 RAEASLEAAG
-787 AAELSALGSE
+787 AGLPPRDLRA
-797 GARPVPGDG
+797 P
-806 VAPALLVA
+806 VAPALLLA
-814 FYRDPLGTY
+814 FYRDPLGIY
-823 FREGLGAALRRLPES
+823 FREGLGAALRRLPER
-838 VEDDEPFALD
+838 VEDDEPFTLD
-848 PLSRYRLLED
+848 PLGRYRLLEE
-858 SFTLAGGDAV
+858 SVALAGSDGV

-873 RLPLG
+873 SLPLG
-878 AAGDGALAEA
+878 AAGDRALAEA
-888 QATTQALRGALP
+888 RATTQALRDALP
-900 EALWAA
+900 AAFWAA
-906 TAAQAP
+906 TAVETP

-929 SDGLVRVQR
+929 SDGLVRAQR
-938 FGGLRAQ
+938 FGALRAQ
-945 DRLGLWLQ
+945 DRLGLWIK

-971 DKAMVVTAPAAPEAA
+971 EKATVVTAPEAPEAA
-986 LETLLGLLQAG
+986 LETLLALLQTG
-997 LSEPLPLFPD
+997 LGEPLPLFPD

-1018 GKAGDEKFASL
+1018 GKAGDEKFASVV
-1029 GAKWRPERARGPIP
+1029 AKWRPERARGPIP

-1050 RHAFPQGLAPV
+1050 RQAFPQGLAPV
-1061 RAAFC
+1061 RDRFC
-1066 ALAEQVFMPLLEAES
+1066 ALAEQVLMPLLEAES
-1081 GVSLGEVRGTL
+1081 LISLGQVQESL
-1092 EARGALP
+1092 EARGGLP